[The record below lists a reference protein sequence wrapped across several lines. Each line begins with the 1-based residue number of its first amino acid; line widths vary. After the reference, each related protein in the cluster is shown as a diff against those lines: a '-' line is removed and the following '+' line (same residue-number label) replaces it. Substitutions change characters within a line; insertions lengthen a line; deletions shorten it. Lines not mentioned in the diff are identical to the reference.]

1 MQGGDGVATT
11 VELSLTHQ
19 TRSLTGSCPPPTPHQ
34 MPLYKQVLI
43 ANAKASQEHLAGLLK
58 KVAGVVNDGGG
69 VIQRIGHF
77 GVQDLA
83 YPFEDR
89 RSAIRLAS
97 TAYQLMAAC
106 FSGVLLMAW
115 SATLVEGSIR
125 SAVWP
130 ESPHGVNNL
139 LVSDRLLHTHFTSTP
154 DVMKEV
160 ERVIGLEDNI
170 IRAATFKE
178 KQHTLQHLTRN
189 FEKLKNRDEDE
200 EDDLT
205 MLR

>member
-1 MQGGDGVATT
+1 
-11 VELSLTHQ
+11 
-19 TRSLTGSCPPPTPHQ
+19 

-130 ESPHGVNNL
+130 ESPHGVNCSSFL
-139 LVSDRLLHTHFTSTP
+139 TGSCTHISRLL
-154 DVMKEV
+154 
-160 ERVIGLEDNI
+160 R
-170 IRAATFKE
+170 
-178 KQHTLQHLTRN
+178 TL
-189 FEKLKNRDEDE
+189 
-200 EDDLT
+200 
-205 MLR
+205 